1 MLMPTAMQRPTAM
14 PTLTPI
20 LMRMTSMKKLKSAQD
35 QGQEQG
41 SSAKSTKWAKLAD
54 IRGIVAPTRKLGVG
68 TKTLT

>member
-1 MLMPTAMQRPTAM
+1 M

-20 LMRMTSMKKLKSAQD
+20 PMRMTSMKKLKSAQGQD
-35 QGQEQG
+35 QEQG
-41 SSAKSTKWAKLAD
+41 SSAKSAKWAKLAD